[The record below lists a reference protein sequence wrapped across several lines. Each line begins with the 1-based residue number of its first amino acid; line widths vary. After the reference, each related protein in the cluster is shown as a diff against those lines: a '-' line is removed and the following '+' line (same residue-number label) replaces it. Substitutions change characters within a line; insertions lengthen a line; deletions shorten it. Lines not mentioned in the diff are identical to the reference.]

1 MITPARNR
9 VSKAQYSSS
18 ATVCNIKFTPSNL
31 NRQNQSISKTLGSNR
46 LRGRGRPKGSKN
58 GVNTVNPK
66 QKLTLTTTSSTL
78 PSSIHLSLSNDALK
92 LASLEPNCNDSINTD
107 VETKYGLTSG
117 SLDPTL
123 TCVDDDVTITN
134 SISGLDVN
142 TSTLLGNL
150 AFDLCD
156 DDFVIKQEPLESPD
170 ISFMT
175 PGASSPDTD
184 KSKSTGFSGC
194 ASQDCSSNS
203 SLPTPG
209 FLLSPSSATSPRSC
223 NSNSCISSNTN
234 NSSKKATSNS
244 NPAPPVRRSTRRVAQ
259 SASSMNKQ
267 YSKTVEPAP
276 TKQKTTKRR
285 PHSKSRHGCTTCKR
299 RRVKCDET
307 HPICNNCKHLNLEC
321 SFASASV
328 FPFVQGGLNIMDIRL
343 FHHYTTVVW
352 KTIVAA
358 GISNEHIWQTDVPKM
373 AFEYPFLMHAVLTF
387 SANHFSRI
395 HKTEFEQDPT
405 AIEKVVTFH
414 RNDALKLLGE
424 AVSTVTS
431 KNLDALV
438 ASSILLI
445 LDSMANASAPN
456 ASTPSSLPSTTWL
469 HHVRGAA
476 TILTAIGPPTQESR
490 FFRLVSVD
498 LSDLAI
504 GLIPSNSKTS
514 NAFSSLQCFDDDL
527 KDLYPIAPSS
537 PYFHVLCYLDKLF
550 RQRYKS
556 DFILRIFSFP
566 ALLDKNLVQM
576 LINGDVWAK
585 RIIRVYY
592 RLVRSFTS
600 EMKES
605 VWFLEGVAK
614 ILPIDT
620 DEEFG
625 GLDFITK
632 ALPLN
637 LPTAEEF
644 IKTFLENSSNQQ
656 VINQFQRLNRSS
668 SSYEKNVDACS
679 STSLNQ
685 QSSSSLETAETLE
698 ATPNGSLLSN
708 FDFDSFGSASDLTS
722 FASDFMMRTTSGV
735 SSDPGPNIGDESAS
749 TDTPEL
755 LDSAASVIIS
765 NSQGIN
771 NHRGGI
777 ASNNSININNLVNNK
792 LCPGELMSFMS
803 GITSS
808 AGFSPLNPSSSVN
821 STSRHNSFPSI
832 GISNQNSLINGS
844 RRATLVGDLL
854 GSSASN
860 IDADNSGSITDHLN
874 LDRIRIPNNN
884 FQQYSFQNH
893 SASSNN
899 GASNSSI
906 SGLVDHINLDTVN
919 WKAHLASLGN
929 PSNTVSNDHS
939 PSMCL
944 DIHDNDSND
953 LDSQDNEGFTTVKP
967 SMFDQSCI

>member
-1 MITPARNR
+1 
-9 VSKAQYSSS
+9 
-18 ATVCNIKFTPSNL
+18 
-31 NRQNQSISKTLGSNR
+31 
-46 LRGRGRPKGSKN
+46 
-58 GVNTVNPK
+58 
-66 QKLTLTTTSSTL
+66 
-78 PSSIHLSLSNDALK
+78 
-92 LASLEPNCNDSINTD
+92 
-107 VETKYGLTSG
+107 
-117 SLDPTL
+117 
-123 TCVDDDVTITN
+123 
-134 SISGLDVN
+134 
-142 TSTLLGNL
+142 
-150 AFDLCD
+150 
-156 DDFVIKQEPLESPD
+156 
-170 ISFMT
+170 
-175 PGASSPDTD
+175 
-184 KSKSTGFSGC
+184 
-194 ASQDCSSNS
+194 
-203 SLPTPG
+203 
-209 FLLSPSSATSPRSC
+209 
-223 NSNSCISSNTN
+223 
-234 NSSKKATSNS
+234 
-244 NPAPPVRRSTRRVAQ
+244 
-259 SASSMNKQ
+259 
-267 YSKTVEPAP
+267 
-276 TKQKTTKRR
+276 
-285 PHSKSRHGCTTCKR
+285 
-299 RRVKCDET
+299 
-307 HPICNNCKHLNLEC
+307 
-321 SFASASV
+321 
-328 FPFVQGGLNIMDIRL
+328 MDIRL

-387 SANHFSRI
+387 SANHFSLI

-405 AIEKVVTFH
+405 AIEKVVSFH

-424 AVSTVTS
+424 AVPTVTS

-514 NAFSSLQCFDDDL
+514 KAFSSLQCFDDDL
-527 KDLYPIAPSS
+527 KDLYPITLSS
-537 PYFHVLCYLDKLF
+537 PYFHVLCLLDKLF

-576 LINGDVWAK
+576 LIHGDVWAK

-637 LPTAEEF
+637 LPTAEEL
-644 IKTFLENSSNQQ
+644 IKTFLGSSSNQQ
-656 VINQFQRLNRSS
+656 AINQFQQLNRSS
-668 SSYEKNVDACS
+668 PYEKNVDALS
-679 STSLNQ
+679 STSLSQ
-685 QSSSSLETAETLE
+685 QSSSALETAETLE
-698 ATPNGSLLSN
+698 ATPHGSLLSD
-708 FDFDSFGSASDLTS
+708 FDFDSFGPASDLTS
-722 FASDFMMRTTSGV
+722 FASEFIMRTASGV
-735 SSDPGPNIGDESAS
+735 SSGPGPNIGDEGAS

-755 LDSAASVIIS
+755 MDSAASVIMS
-765 NSQGIN
+765 NSQGAD
-771 NHRGGI
+771 NHRGGVT
-777 ASNNSININNLVNNK
+777 SNNGININNLVNNK
-792 LCPGELMSFMS
+792 LCPEELMSFMS

-808 AGFSPLNPSSSVN
+808 AGFSPLNPSSSVH
-821 STSRHNSFPSI
+821 SISRHNSFPSI

-844 RRATLVGDLL
+844 RRAIPVGDLL
-854 GSSASN
+854 GNSASN
-860 IDADNSGSITDHLN
+860 IDADNSGSVADHLN

-884 FQQYSFQNH
+884 FQQYSFQN
-893 SASSNN
+893 SSTSSDND
-899 GASNSSI
+899 ASNSSI
-906 SGLVDHINLDTVN
+906 PGLVDHMNLDAVN
-919 WKAHLASLGN
+919 WKTHLASLEN
-929 PSNTVSNDHS
+929 PSNTSSSTVSNDRS
-939 PSMCL
+939 SSMCL

-953 LDSQDNEGFTTVKP
+953 LDSQDNEDFTIVKP